1 MGRLSR
7 LLRSLRVR
15 RLWQS
20 LLRKLRRWLVG
31 MAERCCRA
39 RRCGLV
45 SLVVVNRE
53 VSRLRVRAAV
63 VIVIAETVVVV
74 GGIAGVGAMSS
85 EDVEASATMLR
96 GPMRC
101 RQSSMRSLVG

>member
-1 MGRLSR
+1 
-7 LLRSLRVR
+7 
-15 RLWQS
+15 
-20 LLRKLRRWLVG
+20 
-31 MAERCCRA
+31 
-39 RRCGLV
+39 
-45 SLVVVNRE
+45 
-53 VSRLRVRAAV
+53 V